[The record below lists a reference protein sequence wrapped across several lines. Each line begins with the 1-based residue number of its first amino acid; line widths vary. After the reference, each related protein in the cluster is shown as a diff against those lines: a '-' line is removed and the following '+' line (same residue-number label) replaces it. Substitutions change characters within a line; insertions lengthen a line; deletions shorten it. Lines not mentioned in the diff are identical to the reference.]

1 MTGKITQDI
10 VEFAKSAQLSK
21 PELIRLLEASEDWT
35 VENPEIEEKIDHLF
49 TNWEEINERKN
60 IDKDAIL
67 KLLSYLSTGR
77 MIDFLGSLE
86 KIDPIF
92 YRKLIDS
99 MNELNANKMPVFSM
113 LLAKRLH
120 VIYRL
125 MVIPKIFS
133 SERLKALESEIN
145 KL

>member
-10 VEFAKSAQLSK
+10 IEFAKSAQLSK
-21 PELIRLLEASEDWT
+21 PELIRLLESSEDWT
-35 VENPEIEEKIDHLF
+35 VDNPELEEKIDYLF
-49 TNWEEINERKN
+49 ANWEEINERKN

-77 MIDFLGSLE
+77 MIDFLGGLE

-99 MNELNANKMPVFSM
+99 MNELNSNKMPVFSM